1 MTVARGGYFNGLIGG
16 RPGWPRVIDPGLKFL
31 EAQSLCHGAA
41 EVGGGFGDVA
51 AGGTEGIE
59 FVFGAAFAA
68 AGTGWVV
75 RTTAA
80 TTAVRDRLTGD
91 IARKTISAVTANG
104 RGSADPNGSGSTTA
118 PGVPRPRRSG
128 TSGKTVPV
136 FTAQSRLSGLQSGA
150 ADVTILTAASRSA
163 RIAAFVPR

>member
-1 MTVARGGYFNGLIGG
+1 MTRRGSS
-16 RPGWPRVIDPGLKFL
+16 
-31 EAQSLCHGAA
+31 AAAAA
-41 EVGGGFGDVA
+41 EAVDAIFA
-51 AGGTEGIE
+51 A
-59 FVFGAAFAA
+59 VFRARHAVFAAATGAAFAA

-118 PGVPRPRRSG
+118 SGVPRPRRSG

-150 ADVTILTAASRSA
+150 ANVTILTAASRSA

>member
-1 MTVARGGYFNGLIGG
+1 MTRRGSS
-16 RPGWPRVIDPGLKFL
+16 
-31 EAQSLCHGAA
+31 AAAAA
-41 EVGGGFGDVA
+41 EAVDAIFA
-51 AGGTEGIE
+51 A
-59 FVFGAAFAA
+59 VFRARHAVFAAATGAAFAA
-68 AGTGWVV
+68 TGTGWVV
-75 RTTAA
+75 RTAA
-80 TTAVRDRLTGD
+80 ATAVRDRLTGD